1 MALNLDGMLN
11 AAVLRDLAGEIVFRR
26 SQPLVGLVK
35 FDRLTNGSAKATVL
49 DDPPVPVE
57 LRWGQSTMSGTCS
70 CDNDRDGALC
80 KHLTAT
86 GLAALDIGYEMSAI
100 PPRQETPKPK
110 PTRAGEHLM
119 LVARNVTRLTKFTS
133 GAATASYAGC
143 INRLYE
149 ELLET
154 LTEDTANEVAPVAL
168 YLATRLRKQLESRID
183 DSSGVIGTI
192 CQSCIDLYA
201 RACALGNPDP
211 AKVGRWLAKFRLESP
226 GWPDVTLE
234 QFLPVLGDR
243 GLKSYRR
250 AVAMASDRSGGDLGF
265 ELHRMLIE
273 LADLDGDVD
282 RAVELLTIGSPRYAA
297 IIKRLIAAGLR
308 ADAIEWLDK
317 AVAADRVH
325 ADNLAYWARVNDEY
339 GVLPGVATS
348 LYLDADRPD
357 DALELAR
364 KLYHRAPNPE
374 MFDVLVG
381 AAEPLGHGK
390 KEAQAAIVWVKE
402 QPWPNADRVVVLLLH
417 VGDDDGAWDAAE
429 RLGLA
434 SEWDSL
440 VTKATPER
448 IPAVL
453 RLYGDRLDKALRRL
467 TGQDG
472 ARMALRLIREVQRLI
487 ARVTG
492 EVGGSPD
499 AAEHFDRWIK
509 GIRQRYRQ
517 RPALMRTLDEAKV

>member
-297 IIKRLIAAGLR
+297 IIRRLVTDGRQAEAA
-308 ADAIEWLDK
+308 EWLDR
-317 AVAADRVH
+317 AVADGRVH
-325 ADNLAYWARVNDEY
+325 ADHLDHHRKSEDSFSL
-339 GVLPGVATS
+339 LPEDAAK
-348 LYLDADRPD
+348 LYLELGRSDDALTLIRQLYQKAPNPGIFDILLNVAGLLGRHDAEFEEALAWLRAQPWNDADR
-357 DALELAR
+357 LA
-364 KLYHRAPNPE
+364 
-374 MFDVLVG
+374 
-381 AAEPLGHGK
+381 PLL
-390 KEAQAAIVWVKE
+390 I
-402 QPWPNADRVVVLLLH
+402 H
-417 VGDDDGAWDAAE
+417 VGDLNGAWDAAE
-429 RLGLA
+429 RLGIWQ
-434 SEWDSL
+434 EWDAL
-440 VTKATPER
+440 ILKTTPEHF
-448 IPAVL
+448 PAAL
-453 RLYGDRLDKALRRL
+453 RLYDKRLDRLLERA
-467 TGQDG
+467 TGKDG
-472 ARMALRLIREVQRLI
+472 ARRAMRLIHEVERLIQRLRVDDRGGEAMSDQFNAWI
-487 ARVTG
+487 A
-492 EVGGSPD
+492 
-499 AAEHFDRWIK
+499 
-509 GIRQRYRQ
+509 GIRERYHQ
-517 RPALMRTLDEAKV
+517 RPTLMRALAEANL